1 MGKYFLI
8 VAFLGIEA
16 AVLFNILAPNPDN
29 ASNLDAL
36 KTKYSKVAKKP
47 ADHSKFAELNKHFNN
62 PSDVTRACISCHNER
77 DKQIMATNHWTW
89 QKTEYIEGKGI
100 VNYGKINAINN
111 FCIAAKGNEGSCAK
125 CHAGFGMGQPG
136 FAFSDSTRVD
146 CIICHDNSETYMKGQ
161 DMDGY
166 PDPKVDLAKVAQS
179 VGKPKRSN
187 CGVCHF
193 YGGGGN
199 NVKHGD
205 LEEALFEPNKELDV
219 HMAVENMNLQ
229 CVDCHKT
236 TDHKIK
242 GNLYSVS
249 SMDLNR
255 LSCEECHSAT
265 PHKEDIINEH
275 TLKVACQTC
284 HIPTYAKAN
293 ATKLEWDWSTAGD
306 LRNGEPYEIDDK
318 DGNHIYL
325 SIKGSFKWGKN
336 LKPDYVWFNGKAN
349 HYLMGEVISDTTHPV
364 QINTLY
370 GSYSDVNS
378 KITPVKI
385 HLGNQPYD
393 PINRILITPK
403 LYADKK
409 GEGAFWQDF
418 NWQTAS
424 EVGMKDNNLPFSG
437 KVGFI
442 KTVAYWPVNHMVA
455 PKEESVNCTEC
466 HTKSNSRLAGLGDF
480 YMPAR
485 DHSSFID
492 TFGITLIA
500 IVFGG
505 SLIHGGARIVSNSK
519 KNKKEDK

>member
-16 AVLFNILAPNPDN
+16 AVLFNILAPNPEN
-29 ASNLDAL
+29 ANNLDAL
-36 KTKYSKVAKKP
+36 KAKYSKVAKKP
-47 ADHSKFAELNKHFNN
+47 ADHSKFVELNKHFEN

-89 QKTEYIEGKGI
+89 QKTEYMQGKGI

-125 CHAGFGMGQPG
+125 CHAGFGMGEPG

-205 LEEALFEPNKELDV
+205 LEEAMFEPNKELDV
-219 HMAVENMNLQ
+219 HMAVENVNMQ

-293 ATKLEWDWSTAGD
+293 ATKLEWDWSTAGK
-306 LRNGEPYEIDDK
+306 LNNGEPFEIDDK
-318 DGNHIYL
+318 DGNHTYL

-336 LKPDYVWFNGKAN
+336 LEPDYVWFNGKAN
-349 HYLMGEVISDTTHPV
+349 HYLMGEVINDTTHPV

-370 GSYSDVNS
+370 GSYDDVNS

-385 HLGNQPYD
+385 HRGNQPYD
-393 PINRILITPK
+393 PVNRILITPK
-403 LYADKK
+403 LYSDKK
-409 GEGAFWQDF
+409 GDGAFWQDF
-418 NWQTAS
+418 DWQKSA
-424 EVGMKDNNLPFSG
+424 EVGMQDNGLPFSG

-442 KTVAYWPVNHMVA
+442 KTIAYWPVNHMVA
-455 PKEESVNCTEC
+455 PKEESVSCTEC

-492 TFGITLIA
+492 TFGTTIIA

-505 SLIHGGARIVSNSK
+505 SLIHGGARIISK
-519 KNKKEDK
+519 SKNNKKEE

>member
-16 AVLFNILAPNPDN
+16 AVLFNILAPNPEN
-29 ASNLDAL
+29 ANNLDAL
-36 KTKYSKVAKKP
+36 KAKYSKVAKKP
-47 ADHSKFAELNKHFNN
+47 ADHSKFVELNKHFES

-89 QKTEYIEGKGI
+89 QKTEYMQGKGI

-125 CHAGFGMGQPG
+125 CHAGFGMGEPG

-205 LEEALFEPNKELDV
+205 LEEAMFEPNKELDV
-219 HMAVENMNLQ
+219 HMAVENVNMQ

-236 TDHKIK
+236 MDHKIK

-293 ATKLEWDWSTAGD
+293 ATKLEWDWSTAGK
-306 LRNGEPYEIDDK
+306 LNNGEPFEIDDK
-318 DGNHIYL
+318 DGNHTYL

-349 HYLMGEVISDTTHPV
+349 HYLMGEVINDTTHPV

-370 GSYSDVNS
+370 GSYDDVNS

-385 HLGNQPYD
+385 HRGNQPYD
-393 PINRILITPK
+393 PVNRILITPK
-403 LYADKK
+403 LYSDKK
-409 GEGAFWQDF
+409 GDGAFWQDF
-418 NWQTAS
+418 DWQKSA
-424 EVGMKDNNLPFSG
+424 EVGMQDNGLPFSG

-442 KTVAYWPVNHMVA
+442 KTIAYWPINHMVA
-455 PKEESVNCTEC
+455 PKEESLACTEC
-466 HTKSNSRLAGLGDF
+466 HSQSNSRLANLGDF

-485 DHSSFID
+485 DRSSFIE
-492 TFGITLIA
+492 TLGITFIA
-500 IVFGG
+500 LVFGG
-505 SLIHGGARIVSNSK
+505 SLIHGGARIISK
-519 KNKKEDK
+519 SKNKKKDK

>member
-62 PSDVTRACISCHNER
+62 PTDVTRACISCHNER

-89 QKTEYIEGKGI
+89 QKTEYMEGKGI

-393 PINRILITPK
+393 PINHILITPK

-409 GEGAFWQDF
+409 GEGAYWQDF

-505 SLIHGGARIVSNSK
+505 SLIHGGARIVYNSK

>member
-393 PINRILITPK
+393 PINHILITPK

-409 GEGAFWQDF
+409 GEGAYWQDF

-505 SLIHGGARIVSNSK
+505 SLIHGGARIVYNSK

>member
-1 MGKYFLI
+1 
-8 VAFLGIEA
+8 
-16 AVLFNILAPNPDN
+16 
-29 ASNLDAL
+29 
-36 KTKYSKVAKKP
+36 
-47 ADHSKFAELNKHFNN
+47 
-62 PSDVTRACISCHNER
+62 
-77 DKQIMATNHWTW
+77 
-89 QKTEYIEGKGI
+89 
-100 VNYGKINAINN
+100 
-111 FCIAAKGNEGSCAK
+111 
-125 CHAGFGMGQPG
+125 HAGFGMGQPG

-393 PINRILITPK
+393 PINHILITPK

-492 TFGITLIA
+492 TFGITLIV

-505 SLIHGGARIVSNSK
+505 SLIHGGARIVYNSK